1 MIEIFDFEQGTREWQ
16 LARGAMP
23 TASRFKDVMAKG
35 EGKTRSKYM
44 RQLIGQ
50 RMTGEAP
57 EGFSNFHTER
67 GTEMEPEARN
77 AYAFMHDVEPL
88 QVGFVANHNLLT
100 IGPVG
105 CSPDSLIGDV
115 GALEIKT
122 RLPDLQIE
130 LLLADRVP
138 PEHIAQIQ
146 GCMWVCEREWC
157 DFVSY
162 WPKLPMFT
170 KRVYRD
176 EKYIKNL
183 AGEVA
188 AFWDELLT
196 LENKLRA
203 ML

>member
-1 MIEIFDFEQGTREWQ
+1 MIEIFNFEQGTPEWH

-57 EGFSNFHTER
+57 EGFSNAHTDR
-67 GTEMEPEARN
+67 GNEMEPEARA
-77 AYAFMHDVEPL
+77 AYAFMHDVEPV
-88 QVGFVANHNLLT
+88 QVGFVCNRDLLP

-105 CSPDSLIGDV
+105 CSPDSLVGDV

-130 LLLADRVP
+130 LLIADKVP
-138 PEHIAQIQ
+138 SEHVAQIQ
-146 GCMWVCEREWC
+146 GCLWVCDREWC

-176 EKYIKNL
+176 SAYIVKL
-183 AGEVA
+183 SQEVKD
-188 AFWDELLT
+188 FYEEMLEL
-196 LENKLRA
+196 EHKLRA
-203 ML
+203 MM

>member
-1 MIEIFDFEQGTREWQ
+1 MIEIFQFEQGSPEWFM
-16 LARGAMP
+16 ARGAMP

-57 EGFSNFHTER
+57 DGFSNVHTER
-67 GTEMEPEARN
+67 GTELEPEARN
-77 AYAFMHDVEPL
+77 AYAFMHDVEPV
-88 QVGFVANHNLLT
+88 QVGFVCNDSLLT

-105 CSPDSLIGDV
+105 CSPDSLIGDS

-130 LLLADRVP
+130 LLEADRVP

-146 GCMWVCEREWC
+146 GCLWVCEREWC

-162 WPKLPMFT
+162 TRKLPMFVR
-170 KRVYRD
+170 RVTRD
-176 EKYIKNL
+176 EAYIRKL
-183 AGEVA
+183 ASEVTN
-188 AFWDELLT
+188 FWEDLLE
-196 LENKLRA
+196 LENKIKG